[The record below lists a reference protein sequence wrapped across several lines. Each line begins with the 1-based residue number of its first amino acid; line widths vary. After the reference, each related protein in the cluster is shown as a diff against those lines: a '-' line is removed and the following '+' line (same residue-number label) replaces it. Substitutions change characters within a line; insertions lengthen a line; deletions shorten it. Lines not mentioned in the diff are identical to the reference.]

1 MFHVSSFKFYALTA
15 VIGVLPLIA
24 DAQALIL
31 QSQKSS
37 YQVGDSFQVS
47 LFLDTHGK
55 SINTLEGTVD
65 IPIRAFQIL
74 DARYG
79 NSIISLWVEKPK
91 VDYAN
96 GYISFTGGVPG
107 GFKGEAG
114 PILSFGL
121 KAKKAANATVKLKDM
136 KALLNDGLGTEVKDL
151 TLNPITLRIVEAPIQ
166 PPRLEEKKEEVYE
179 PPPDTVPPEP
189 FIPIVSRHPSISNNA
204 YFVSFFAVDKDI
216 GISHY
221 EISERPLVLRRLTA
235 KFDEPWVR
243 GESPNVLRI
252 QWWPTKVMVR
262 AYDQAGNSIEA
273 EAIKPVHPA
282 LMAILIVIVT
292 LLALGILYLY
302 KIQFTK
308 KH

>member
-1 MFHVSSFKFYALTA
+1 MFYVSSFKFYALTA
-15 VIGVLPLIA
+15 VIGVLPLVA

-37 YQVGDSFQVS
+37 YHVGESFNVS
-47 LFLDTHGK
+47 LFLDTGGK
-55 SINTLEGTVD
+55 SINTLEGAVD

-121 KAKKAANATVKLKDM
+121 KAKKVANATVKLKDM

-151 TLNPITLRIVEAPIQ
+151 ILNSLTLRIVEAPLQ
-166 PPRLEEKKEEVYE
+166 PPRLEEKKEEIYE
-179 PPPDTVPPEP
+179 PPPDTVPPES

-204 YFVSFFAVDKDI
+204 YFVSFFAVDKDT

-221 EISERPLVLRRLTA
+221 EISERPLILTRLTT

-243 GESPNVLRI
+243 GESPSVLRI
-252 QWWPTKVMVR
+252 QWWLTEVMVR

-273 EAIKPVHPA
+273 EAIKPMHPA
-282 LMAILIVIVT
+282 LVAILIVILT
-292 LLALGILYLY
+292 LLVLGILY
-302 KIQFTK
+302 KIHFTK
-308 KH
+308 KY